1 MDPAT
6 PLALPTCELR
16 AEDLRVVDDVLPEL
30 LKLRY
35 PRDVLQEP
43 HEVTADHE
51 AVHELGK
58 EEEKVSP
65 GVYLLPS
72 RGKALG
78 GGGEGRNS
86 QSFNLTAG
94 SR

>member
-1 MDPAT
+1 M
-6 PLALPTCELR
+6 
-16 AEDLRVVDDVLPEL
+16 DDVLPEL

-35 PRDVLQEP
+35 PCDVLQEP

-58 EEEKVSP
+58 EEEKASP
-65 GVYLLPS
+65 SVYLLPS

-78 GGGEGRNS
+78 GWVGGGEGRNS